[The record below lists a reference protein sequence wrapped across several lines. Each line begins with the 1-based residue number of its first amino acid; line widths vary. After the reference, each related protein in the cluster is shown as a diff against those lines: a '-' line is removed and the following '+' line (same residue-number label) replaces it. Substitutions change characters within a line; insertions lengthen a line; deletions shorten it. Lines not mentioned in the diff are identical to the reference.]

1 MRESLGTKINTAL
14 VPYEFICAAA
24 VGLNYGAEK
33 YAPNNYM
40 KGLPITEL
48 CMSVERHNR
57 AIMRG
62 EWIDKASGL
71 RHLDLL
77 SSSCAMLVNT
87 LLNGTGIDDTN
98 CGTPQTIEEISAAA
112 QERFIL
118 RRALP

>member
-57 AIMRG
+57 AIMAG
-62 EWIDKASGL
+62 ERVDADSGL
-71 RHLDLL
+71 QHCDLL
-77 SSSCAMLVNT
+77 ASSCAMLVHT
-87 LLNGTGIDDTN
+87 LLNGTGLDDR
-98 CGTPQTIEEISAAA
+98 CLASKFSIEEISAKA
-112 QERFIL
+112 QERFIM
-118 RRALP
+118 RRSSL